1 MNHLKKTGYTVRFLW
16 QQMGGVESGTIDLQ
30 QLHTLIR
37 RLGDPEDV
45 ADSEVKAFFRAAV
58 SDGKGVIEYEQM
70 CKLLRVG
77 QDERLDKLL
86 KPGACGEIETSR
98 RAGPFEL
105 RGAFA
110 DDERQSRMLAL
121 SRSLSITDAV
131 DKPILDQLFEAV
143 RERKLRVV
151 DLFRDWEG
159 TRDWDRPVGALEV
172 KLRGEGADLAM
183 AQVSGA
189 FDYEQVPLRG
199 HERRCLPPPLKRI

>member
-1 MNHLKKTGYTVRFLW
+1 MDHLKKTGYTVRFLW

-30 QLHTLIR
+30 HLHTLIR

-45 ADSEVKAFFRAAV
+45 PDSEVKAFFRAAV
-58 SDGKGVIEYEQM
+58 SDGKGVIEYEQL

-86 KPGACGEIETSR
+86 KPGGCGEIETSR
-98 RAGPFEL
+98 RGAFEL
-105 RGAFA
+105 CGAFA
-110 DDERQSRMLAL
+110 DDERQSRM
-121 SRSLSITDAV
+121 SRGMSITDAV
-131 DKPILDQLFEAV
+131 DEPILDQLFEAV

-172 KLRGEGADLAM
+172 QLRGEGADLAM
-183 AQVSGA
+183 AQVSGV

-199 HERRCLPPPLKRI
+199 HERRCLPSLKRI